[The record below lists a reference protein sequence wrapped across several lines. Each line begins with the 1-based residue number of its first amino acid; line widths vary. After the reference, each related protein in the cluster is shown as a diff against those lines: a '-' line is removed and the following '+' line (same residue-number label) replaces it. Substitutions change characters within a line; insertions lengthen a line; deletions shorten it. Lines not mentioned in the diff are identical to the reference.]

1 VSEATAEPVD
11 AAPPSG
17 AGSPGGML
25 RRAREARGL
34 SVATVTEALL
44 VDARVVDALESD
56 RFGVFDAPVYARGF
70 LRKYAVYLDVPAA
83 DVLAAYDALAGGPPV
98 PTLIPVANA
107 APPPRDLRRV
117 RLPAAVLAVVL
128 LGAGSYWLWL
138 GHGGRVAPAPA
149 APAPAP
155 APPAAADV
163 APPPAAAAP
172 ADAAP
177 PLPQATVPS
186 DDAVNAPLPETAV
199 AAPTGSA
206 IAVGAPAPTAAPA
219 PAAATPVAEERAPP
233 PARTA
238 AGAALVIN
246 GIRDCWVEVR
256 APSGVRLLYDLVR
269 AGDHRSVAGPG
280 PWRVF
285 LGNTDG
291 VQLQVGEHLVTVPAA
306 QRSGEK
312 ARFALDADGVVK

>member
-1 VSEATAEPVD
+1 VNEAGAEPVD
-11 AAPPSG
+11 ALPAAD
-17 AGSPGGML
+17 AGSPGAML

-34 SVATVTEALL
+34 AVATVTEALL

-70 LRKYAVYLDVPAA
+70 LRKYAHYLDVPAA

-107 APPPRDLRRV
+107 APPPRDLG
-117 RLPAAVLAVVL
+117 RLRLVAAVLAAAVV
-128 LGAGSYWLWL
+128 GAGSYWLWL
-138 GHGGRVAPAPA
+138 SHGGRA
-149 APAPAP
+149 
-155 APPAAADV
+155 
-163 APPPAAAAP
+163 APPPAAAAAAPVASASSPVQVP
-172 ADAAP
+172 AADPAP

-186 DDAVNAPLPETAV
+186 DDALNAPLPETAAARV
-199 AAPTGSA
+199 AAA
-206 IAVGAPAPTAAPA
+206 DGAGTDAGAAP
-219 PAAATPVAEERAPP
+219 PASPP
-233 PARTA
+233 PAVAPVVVAQASPESRATS
-238 AGAALVIN
+238 GTALVVN

-269 AGDHRSVAGPG
+269 AGDHRRVAGPG

-291 VQLQVGEHLVTVPAA
+291 VQLQVGEHLVSVPAA
-306 QRSGEK
+306 LRSGDK
-312 ARFALDADGVVK
+312 SRFALDADGVVK